1 MQAPG
6 SRRVRT
12 AEAMGGSSRHRL
24 AARTKVRK
32 PTASAPGVVGG
43 VVVVTPGALAG
54 HTTQPTQAPTG
65 HPAVGC
71 QPGRLWWLF
80 PVPCPAL
87 PWLPLRSLPAMEC
100 ASCALA
106 RLACPPPPS
115 KRIFVPPVRPPYLGE
130 LAGWEERRLRI
141 SIHGAPPRCAYL
153 STCLVVSCGEP
164 AWRTQLPGGDD
175 PVIPARRLL
184 PSSRRRDNSLRI
196 ATIRGRLGL
205 CCN

>member
-100 ASCALA
+100 APCLPTTTKQADLCSPSPASLPRRVGWVGGETA
-106 RLACPPPPS
+106 PHLHPWSSTAMRLPEH
-115 KRIFVPPVRPPYLGE
+115 LLGGE
-130 LAGWEERRLRI
+130 LRRAGLAHSAAR
-141 SIHGAPPRCAYL
+141 
-153 STCLVVSCGEP
+153 
-164 AWRTQLPGGDD
+164 WR
-175 PVIPARRLL
+175 
-184 PSSRRRDNSLRI
+184 
-196 ATIRGRLGL
+196 
-205 CCN
+205 

>member
-1 MQAPG
+1 M
-6 SRRVRT
+6 
-12 AEAMGGSSRHRL
+12 
-24 AARTKVRK
+24 
-32 PTASAPGVVGG
+32 
-43 VVVVTPGALAG
+43 TPGALAG

-71 QPGRLWWLF
+71 QPGRLCWVGPRVAL
-80 PVPCPAL
+80 PCSLPCPAL
-87 PWLPLRSLPAMEC
+87 VAAEVIARHGVRVMRV
-100 ASCALA
+100 A